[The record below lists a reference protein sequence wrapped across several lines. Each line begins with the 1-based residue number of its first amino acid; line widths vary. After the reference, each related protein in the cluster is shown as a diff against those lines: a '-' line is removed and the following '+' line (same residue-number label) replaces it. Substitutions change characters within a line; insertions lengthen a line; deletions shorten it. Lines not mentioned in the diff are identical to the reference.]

1 MIHHFTACR
10 VSGDKN
16 LVFPD
21 QKTAELDIVQFCI
34 LYLPKGIKNSPSP
47 EELSELSDEHFDQLW

>member
-21 QKTAELDIVQFCI
+21 QKTAELDD
-34 LYLPKGIKNSPSP
+34 LSNSAY
-47 EELSELSDEHFDQLW
+47 FICRKA